1 MLRSGSRGTAVR
13 ELQYYLIL
21 AAAYDSTLPSLT
33 IDGVFGPATEAAV
46 RAYQRSEGLTADGV
60 VGRVTWDALVDN
72 AARLRPSGPMVVA
85 DLPAW
90 PGQTLA
96 EGDTGTDVLN
106 LTRMLRLT
114 AFWYPTV
121 ASPDWTINYDPAVT
135 EAVQAFQ
142 LQFELPVTG
151 RVDETTW
158 NTLLAVYESLL
169 AGPPLTAASR
179 LAYPGKAQQRGSAG
193 APVRQ
198 VQQWLN
204 RLSMGQEGVPYLE
217 ADGVFGAATEGA
229 VRRFQAAR
237 GLGETGQVQI
247 ETWAALRLAAGD
259 GHDSL

>member
-1 MLRSGSRGTAVR
+1 MR

-46 RAYQRSEGLTADGV
+46 KAYQRSEGLTADGV
-60 VGRVTWDALVDN
+60 VGRVTWDALVN
-72 AARLRPSGPMVVA
+72 NTARLRPSGPMVVA

-90 PGQTLA
+90 PGRTLA

-121 ASPDWTINYDPAVT
+121 ASPDWTVSYDPAVT

-179 LAYPGKAQQRGSAG
+179 PAYPGKAQRQGSVG

-198 VQQWLN
+198 VQQ
-204 RLSMGQEGVPYLE
+204 
-217 ADGVFGAATEGA
+217 
-229 VRRFQAAR
+229 
-237 GLGETGQVQI
+237 VQLR
-247 ETWAALRLAAGD
+247 EPWPPCALR
-259 GHDSL
+259 S

>member
-1 MLRSGSRGTAVR
+1 M
-13 ELQYYLIL
+13 
-21 AAAYDSTLPSLT
+21 
-33 IDGVFGPATEAAV
+33 
-46 RAYQRSEGLTADGV
+46 
-60 VGRVTWDALVDN
+60 GRVTWDALVNN

-90 PGQTLA
+90 PGRTLA

-121 ASPDWTINYDPAVT
+121 ASPDWTVSYDPAVT

-179 LAYPGKAQQRGSAG
+179 PAYPGKAQRQGSAG

-204 RLSMGQEGVPYLE
+204 RLAMGQECVPYLE
-217 ADGVFGAATEGA
+217 EDGVFGAATEQA
-229 VRRFQAAR
+229 VQRFQAAC
-237 GLGETGQVQI
+237 GLEECGQVQA
-247 ETWAALRLAAGD
+247 ETWAALRLAAGN
-259 GHDSL
+259 GHDLL